1 MGLPTQTSLKMGPSV
16 MADRVSLG
24 KGSRWTEG
32 SLPLSVGERK
42 KTERGP
48 EKEERR

>member
-1 MGLPTQTSLKMGPSV
+1 MDSSV
-16 MADRVSLG
+16 MAHRISLG

-42 KTERGP
+42 KTERGL